1 MRGKQLVVGLG
12 NPGTGYRNT
21 RHNLGFAVV
30 DTLARRHGIDV
41 KIKKFRALYGNGT
54 IGDRSVLLSKPQTY
68 MNRSGQSVGV
78 MAGWFHIPPEQVL
91 VVHDDLD
98 LEPGRLKLKA
108 GGGHGGHN
116 GVRDITTA
124 LGSSEFLRV
133 RMGIGRPG
141 VRNGSTDHVLG
152 SFHPDEKPLMSDMV
166 ERAADAVEMTLDQG
180 IKASMN
186 EYNTRGEGSD

>member
-12 NPGTGYRNT
+12 NPGAGYRDT

-30 DTLARRHGIDV
+30 DILARRHGIELRT
-41 KIKKFRALYGNGT
+41 KKFRAQYGSGT
-54 IGDRSVLLSKPQTY
+54 IADRPVLLSKPQTY
-68 MNRSGQSVGV
+68 MNRSGDSVGV
-78 MAGWFHIPPEQVL
+78 MAGWFHIPPERVL

-116 GVRDITTA
+116 GLRDIVRA

-133 RMGIGRPG
+133 RMGIGRPSAQA
-141 VRNGSTDHVLG
+141 GSTDHVLS
-152 SFHPDEKPLMSDMV
+152 SFQPEEKTLIEDVV
-166 ERAADAVEMTLDQG
+166 ERAADAVEMTLQEG
-180 IKASMN
+180 IRASMN
-186 EYNTRGEGSD
+186 QYNTRGEGPD